1 MVQSVW
7 GAEDDKALSPSTRE
21 GRGHQPA
28 GTPTCAMGKEEG
40 SGGAGRFIFLLR
52 FPRAG
57 SSSGARAGR
66 RGDGGSGVKP
76 KKVIIIL
83 KYSLRIP

>member
-1 MVQSVW
+1 MQSVRE
-7 GAEDDKALSPSTRE
+7 AEAGKAPSPSTRE
-21 GRGHQPA
+21 SQGHQLA
-28 GTPTCAMGKEEG
+28 GAPTRAVGKEEG
-40 SGGAGRFIFLLR
+40 SRGAGRFIFLLR

-66 RGDGGSGVKP
+66 RGDEGSGVKP